1 MRVKSEQ
8 AGEGARPPPFTT
20 STITFSVVVY
30 TLAERAVTLLLFLLY
45 HDLYSVFR
53 TEDKGVVLVFNGF
66 WRIDFSGKKTA
77 GIIPAALR
85 VQKRVSSPSLF
96 PKASLI
102 GGH

>member
-1 MRVKSEQ
+1 MTTEYTEWQCPFSGVHSVMRVKSEQ

-66 WRIDFSGKKTA
+66 
-77 GIIPAALR
+77 
-85 VQKRVSSPSLF
+85 
-96 PKASLI
+96 
-102 GGH
+102 